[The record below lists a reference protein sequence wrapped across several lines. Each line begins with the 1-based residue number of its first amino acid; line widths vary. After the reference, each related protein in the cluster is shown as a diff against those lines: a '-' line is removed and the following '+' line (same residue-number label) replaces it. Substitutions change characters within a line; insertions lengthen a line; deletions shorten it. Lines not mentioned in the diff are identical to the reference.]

1 MKRGIQMFYDMRSA
15 VREYAEG
22 HSLQHPGRNVP
33 EFGRQLL
40 QLLCGLR
47 GHHPL
52 SPRGLIPFW
61 LTAPLTE
68 NPPDPGTVSL
78 FHICL
83 RDEVEDILKNGFRPP
98 TQEAHIQAMNPLL
111 PPTVLGQ
118 RGKDR
123 ISMTIQ
129 GAEFAFPWCW
139 MKAEGVENPIPDN
152 PLTRGRKPKNL
163 SRLSVVKT
171 QLPTA
176 KIAEVMLGKAI
187 IFRNGVREDYP
198 VPGVEVT
205 VDRENLGSMQ
215 LSSISELLS
224 APPSA
229 HLWLGHKIFSENDTF
244 RDLKV
249 LAEIYAAEALDS
261 GIDAETMT
269 SEMSRLKSSVL
280 YAALLVSRHSEHA
293 PLAER
298 ARQECAKVESVGRS
312 RIEEFLQK

>member
-1 MKRGIQMFYDMRSA
+1 MFKKFYQMRSA

-22 HSLQHPGRNVP
+22 HSLQHPGRNGP
-33 EFGRQLL
+33 EFVRQML
-40 QLLCGLR
+40 QLLSGLR

-83 RDEVEDILKNGFRPP
+83 RDEVEDILENGFRPP
-98 TQEAHIQAMNPLL
+98 TQEARIHAINPLL
-111 PPTVLGQ
+111 PPVAFGQ
-118 RGKDR
+118 RGLDR
-123 ISMTIQ
+123 VSMTIQ

-139 MKAEGVENPIPDN
+139 MKAEAIGN
-152 PLTRGRKPKNL
+152 PLPDRPLTWSYHPKDL
-163 SRLSVVKT
+163 SKLSAVKT

-176 KIAEVMLGKAI
+176 KIAQVMLGQAVI
-187 IFRNGVREDYP
+187 LRNGVREDYP

-205 VDRENLGSMQ
+205 VDRENLGSMER
-215 LSSISELLS
+215 SSISELLS
-224 APPSA
+224 APPSPP
-229 HLWLGHKIFSENDTF
+229 LWVGHKIFAGGLRRTLRNLNVPIEAF
-244 RDLKV
+244 
-249 LAEIYAAEALDS
+249 AAEALGS
-261 GIDAETMT
+261 GIDAETMIY
-269 SEMSRLKSSVL
+269 EMSRLESSVL

>member
-1 MKRGIQMFYDMRSA
+1 MKRGIQMLKKMRSA

-22 HSLQHPGRNVP
+22 HSSQHPGRNVP
-33 EFGRQLL
+33 EFGRQML
-40 QLLCGLR
+40 QLLSGLR

-52 SPRGLIPFW
+52 SPRGFIPFW
-61 LTAPLTE
+61 LTAPMTE
-68 NPPDPGTVSL
+68 RPPNPGTVSL

-83 RDEVEDILKNGFRPP
+83 RDDVEDILENGFRPP
-98 TQEAHIQAMNPLL
+98 TQEATFLADNPLL
-111 PPTVLGQ
+111 PPAALGQ
-118 RGKDR
+118 KGRDR

-139 MKAEGVENPIPDN
+139 MKAEAVGSPIPE
-152 PLTRGRKPKNL
+152 
-163 SRLSVVKT
+163 LSVVKT

-176 KIAEVMLGKAI
+176 KIAQVMLGKAI
-187 IFRNGVREDYP
+187 ILRNGVREDYP

-205 VDRENLGSMQ
+205 VDRENLGSMER
-215 LSSISELLS
+215 SSISELLS
-224 APPSA
+224 APPSPP
-229 HLWLGHKIFSENDTF
+229 LWLGHKIFSETDTL

-249 LAEIYAAEALDS
+249 LIEAYAAEKLDS
-261 GIDAETMT
+261 GIDAETMI
-269 SEMSRLKSSVL
+269 SEMSRLESSVL
-280 YAALLVSRHSEHA
+280 YASLLVSRHSEHA